1 MVGRGVIAPE
11 PVLARAEIARVYLML
26 GELRTS
32 RQGHLIGDH
41 LNWGQIYFPGG
52 RDPSTRKIDLS
63 PIYVPN
69 LDGPQLDAPHLMAES
84 NCLQPPSVLRKPHI
98 FE

>member
-32 RQGHLIGDH
+32 RAYKNPILGGYINGH
-41 LNWGQIYFPGG
+41 
-52 RDPSTRKIDLS
+52 
-63 PIYVPN
+63 
-69 LDGPQLDAPHLMAES
+69 
-84 NCLQPPSVLRKPHI
+84 
-98 FE
+98 